1 MPISPT
7 NQSKNTISP
16 VGQDRL
22 GFFLLTESGD
32 NLTTEA
38 GDLLI
43 LDLSAYG
50 VTGENQSK
58 SPSVGT
64 TIYVGQPMGLLLSLT
79 YPSTFTL
86 GSGWVNSNKN

>member
-1 MPISPT
+1 MPITPT

-22 GFFLLTESGD
+22 GFLLLTELEET
-32 NLTTEA
+32 LTTE
-38 GDLLI
+38 DDYLLM
-43 LDLSAYG
+43 LDASLYG
-50 VTGENQSK
+50 VTATNQSK
-58 SPSVGT
+58 SSSSGT
-64 TIYVGQPMGLLLSLT
+64 SIQAGQPMGLLLSIT